1 MVTKIEIF
9 KSKKYHDNSGILQL
23 TFVPV
28 TNLTFSDYNLTE
40 VCKQMYFDINDD
52 DKIIMVANHHV
63 LKLNYINIKIE

>member
-1 MVTKIEIF
+1 M
-9 KSKKYHDNSGILQL
+9 

-40 VCKQMYFDINDD
+40 VCKQMYFDIEDD

-63 LKLNYINIKIE
+63 LKLNYININIE